1 MRDTGST
8 GALTPYICVHDA
20 AAAIDWYHYVFDAV
34 ELVRYVGDD
43 GRIGHGELG
52 VGDAMLMIADEYPE
66 VGVVSARTIG
76 ATSVT
81 LNLQVPD
88 VDAVWERALV
98 NGADAE
104 RPPETQPYGHRS
116 CVFAD
121 PFGHRWMVQTKVS
134 TDEVSTDEVSTDG
147 VSTDGVST
155 TDDVGAPAGEQQPAA
170 ERSHED
176 GTTMRPVDLSHTYLH
191 LERGPGLRVLDVDE
205 NFWATIDER
214 TDLDDGRLVMATQ
227 VTADWTSWEMHPD
240 GDEVILVAEGVVR
253 VHTDPGEPV
262 VVQAPELVVMPRGTW
277 HTIDV
282 IEPARVVTITW
293 GAGTQHR
300 AR

>member
-1 MRDTGST
+1 MRGTGST

-20 AAAIDWYHYVFDAV
+20 AAAIDWYQFVFDAV

-43 GRIGHGELG
+43 GRIGHGELR

-81 LNLQVPD
+81 LNLQVAD

-121 PFGHRWMVQTKVS
+121 PFGHRWMVQTKLS
-134 TDEVSTDEVSTDG
+134 TS
-147 VSTDGVST
+147 
-155 TDDVGAPAGEQQPAA
+155 DVGSPTGEQQPAA

-176 GTTMRPVDLSHTYLH
+176 GTIMRPVDLSHTYLH

-240 GDEVILVAEGVVR
+240 GDEVILVTEGVVR
-253 VHTDPGEPV
+253 VHTDPGEAV

>member
-1 MRDTGST
+1 MTDTGTT

-20 AAAIDWYHYVFDAV
+20 AAAIDWYRFVFDAV

-43 GRIGHGELG
+43 GRIGHGELDVAG
-52 VGDAMLMIADEYPE
+52 AMLMLADEYPE
-66 VGVVSARTIG
+66 VGAVSARTVG

-98 NGADAE
+98 NGADPD

-121 PFGHRWMVQTKVS
+121 PFGHRWMVQTRL
-134 TDEVSTDEVSTDG
+134 
-147 VSTDGVST
+147 ST
-155 TDDVGAPAGEQQPAA
+155 TGASTTGDVGPPSGNVQAAPD
-170 ERSHED
+170 RSHDE
-176 GTTMRPVDLSHTYLH
+176 GTSMRPVDLTHSYLH
-191 LERGPGLRVLDVDE
+191 LDRGPGLRVLDVDE

-227 VTADWTSWEMHPD
+227 VTADWTNWEMHPD

-253 VHTDPGEPV
+253 IHTEPGPPV
-262 VVQAPELVVMPRGTW
+262 VVRAPELVVMPRGTW
-277 HTIDV
+277 HTMDV
-282 IEPARVVTITW
+282 VEPARVVTITW

-300 AR
+300 DR